1 MLTPA
6 ETQLLQRLG
15 HALQTPVLRVLLPVH
30 TTVRLPGV
38 RRWVR
43 GQGDPVRWIQSTA
56 TRHGDLVLLDLRSCH
71 LPPAQLRG
79 LAAWAREVQG
89 RGITL
94 CVVGRPWHR
103 ASLSRLISHEELGNL
118 DIVWCN

>member
-1 MLTPA
+1 MPTTA

-30 TTVRLPGV
+30 TTIHLPGV

-43 GQGDPVRWIQSTA
+43 GQGDPVQWVQDTA
-56 TRHGDLVLLDLRSCH
+56 TRHGDLVLLDLRGCH

-103 ASLSRLISHEELGNL
+103 APLSVLISHEDHECP
-118 DIVWCN
+118 DIIWCT